1 MVRRGTWEEG
11 VRVAPPFMR
20 LTFAGTAAG
29 GERCV
34 ARLEA
39 GDTGGSDGAGVVA
52 VDDDG
57 RGTVADE
64 DEGEGDGGD
73 GERCLGDGRW

>member
-29 GERCV
+29 GERGV
-34 ARLEA
+34 AGLVA
-39 GDTGGSDGAGVVA
+39 DDAGGSGGAGVVA

-57 RGTVADE
+57 RGMVADE
-64 DEGEGDGGD
+64 DEEGDGGD
-73 GERCLGDGRW
+73 SERCLGDGRW